1 VRSTAARRCPCAR
14 GQNGM
19 ESVTGRVELVTVR
32 RTQDAGSVTGRVGSL
47 AAARAMV
54 LAHR

>member
-1 VRSTAARRCPCAR
+1 
-14 GQNGM
+14 M